1 MALSVNRE
9 LGAARQSNLF
19 SPQSVG
25 IVKED
30 ELTKVAREI
39 LSATPKKINLG
50 ESYYSRINTNTSA
63 DLKIFSPGADIN
75 VVKQTAT
82 NLTGYN
88 VTISQD
94 AANAINTLKAQAAQ
108 SQIKNLTKI
117 VDGKIHINSEKADTA
132 ETKSIFTSNEYKN
145 VEVFHTSNLYKDKKG
160 SGGLYIPFEDNKDDN
175 NKGLDLTI

>member
-1 MALSVNRE
+1 MALSVNKD
-9 LGAARQSNLF
+9 LSITRQSNLF

-39 LSATPKKINLG
+39 LSAAPKKINLG
-50 ESYYSRINTNTSA
+50 ESYYSRINTNTST

-88 VTISQD
+88 VTISED

-108 SQIKNLTKI
+108 SQINNLTKI
-117 VDGKIHINSEKADTA
+117 VDGKIHINSEKTDTA
-132 ETKSIFTSNEYKN
+132 EVKSIFTPNEYKS
-145 VEVFHTSNLYKDKKG
+145 VEVFHTSNLDKDKKG
-160 SGGLYIPFEDNKDDN
+160 SNGLYMPLEKNEDDN
-175 NKGLDLTI
+175 NEGLDLII